1 VRATSL
7 YHRVSSIISLAL
19 LLAACGGDG
28 PSAPVSGDPGLHV
41 VAGANVTDTVDAPL
55 AQALVVEVRRQDG
68 TLATGVTVRFEPQPS
83 LGDAIYVCTLTG
95 LCGPFVAGITTDD
108 TDSRGRAKTVV
119 KMGQI
124 AGRAVVRV
132 TVPELGLVDSAAFTV
147 LPGAPAHVRPQVTD
161 TTLDIGATTTL
172 RGKVVDRY
180 NNARLEVSTNT
191 VGPGNAVTLDVATG
205 TITALDIGTQ
215 YVLTHYNSF
224 VDSTNVRVAPA
235 GRLVVWSA
243 IARAVRLVS
252 LNGTGARTIVSTI
265 GSSFGVFP
273 RFDPTRQRITLHT
286 AAPSG
291 DGSANHVI
299 VVDTTGSP
307 RRDIGL
313 PTELDGI
320 GATRLLAD
328 GTVLVIARRDADP
341 SHPGYHLWSVGT
353 DNTITLVADMI
364 RFDGAYAGA
373 DISHDG
379 TRIAYISDEFAAPQL
394 RVLNVATGAD
404 AVLDSPA
411 RSPRW
416 SLQDDRIAYLLP
428 TPVYFGDIDGVVFV
442 INSDG
447 TGRRPLGNDI
457 FSPGLA
463 WSPDGNYLIGR
474 SSVSPSGVLRVVR
487 ISDGANVTL
496 RFPGAQGV
504 LDDYYQP
511 DWR

>member
-1 VRATSL
+1 M
-7 YHRVSSIISLAL
+7 
-19 LLAACGGDG
+19 
-28 PSAPVSGDPGLHV
+28 
-41 VAGANVTDTVDAPL
+41 AGANVTDTVDAPL
-55 AQALVVEVRRQDG
+55 VQALVVEVRRQDG
-68 TLATGVTVRFEPQPS
+68 TLATGVTVRFEPQPP
-83 LGDAIYVCTLTG
+83 LGDAIYVCALTG
-95 LCGPFVAGITTDD
+95 LCGPFVAGVTTDV
-108 TDSRGRAKTVV
+108 TDSRGRAKTIV
-119 KMGQI
+119 KMGHI
-124 AGRAVVRV
+124 AGPAVVRV
-132 TVPELGLVDSAAFTV
+132 AVPELGLVDSAAFTV
-147 LPGAPAHVRPQVTD
+147 LPGAPAHVRPQVAD

-172 RGKVVDRY
+172 RGRVVDRY
-180 NNARLEVSTNT
+180 NNTRVEVSTNT
-191 VGPGNAVTLDVATG
+191 VGPGSAVTLDAATG
-205 TITALDIGTQ
+205 IVTARAMGTQ

-243 IARAVRLVS
+243 IASAIRLVS
-252 LNGTGARTIVSTI
+252 LNGTAARTIVSAI
-265 GSSFGVFP
+265 GSTLGAFP
-273 RFDPTRQRITLHT
+273 HFDPTRQRITLHT
-286 AAPSG
+286 AAPGG
-291 DGSANHVI
+291 DGPPNHVI

-313 PTELDGI
+313 PNELDGI
-320 GATRLLAD
+320 STTRQLAD

-341 SHPGYHLWSVGT
+341 SHPGYCLWSVGI
-353 DNTITLVADMI
+353 DNTITFVAEVI
-364 RFDGAYAGA
+364 RFGGAYAGA

-379 TRIAYISDEFAAPQL
+379 TRIAYISDEFAISQL

-416 SLQDDRIAYLLP
+416 SPQDDRIAYLVP
-428 TPVYFGDIDGVVFV
+428 TEVRFSELDGVVFV

-447 TGRRPLGNDI
+447 TGRRTLGNAI

-474 SSVSPSGVLRVVR
+474 SSVSPSGFLRLLRV
-487 ISDGANVTL
+487 SDGADLIL
-496 RFPGAQGV
+496 RFPNAQGG

>member
-1 VRATSL
+1 
-7 YHRVSSIISLAL
+7 LAL

-28 PSAPVSGDPGLHV
+28 PSAPVTGEPGVHV
-41 VAGANVTDTVDAPL
+41 VAGASVTDTVDAPL
-55 AQALVVEVRRQDG
+55 VQALVVEVRRQDG
-68 TLATGVTVRFEPQPS
+68 TLATGVTVRFEPQPP

-95 LCGPFVAGITTDD
+95 LCGPFVAGITTDS
-108 TDSRGRAKTVV
+108 TDSRGRAKTIV
-119 KMGQI
+119 KMGHI
-124 AGRAVVRV
+124 AGPAVVRV
-132 TVPELGLVDSAAFTV
+132 VVPELGLVDSAAFMV
-147 LPGAPAHVRPQVTD
+147 LPGTPAHVRPQVAD

-172 RGKVVDRY
+172 RGRVVDRY
-180 NNARLEVSTNT
+180 NNTRVEVPTNT
-191 VGPGNAVTLDVATG
+191 VGPGSAITLDAATG
-205 TITALDIGTQ
+205 TITARDIGTQ
-215 YVLTHYNSF
+215 YVLTRYNSF

-243 IARAVRLVS
+243 IARVVRLVG

-265 GSSFGVFP
+265 GSGFGVFP
-273 RFDPTRQRITLHT
+273 RFDPTRQRITLQT

-291 DGSANHVI
+291 DGAAPNHVI
-299 VVDTTGSP
+299 VVDTTGSQ

-313 PTELDGI
+313 PTELDGVS
-320 GATRLLAD
+320 ATRQLAD

-341 SHPGYHLWSVGT
+341 SHPGYHLWSVAT
-353 DNTITLVADMI
+353 DNTITFVADII
-364 RFDGAYAGA
+364 RLNGGYGSA

-379 TRIAYISDEFAAPQL
+379 TRVAYLSDEFSTSQL
-394 RVLNVATGAD
+394 RVLNVASGAD
-404 AVLDSPA
+404 VVLDSRA

-416 SLQDDRIAYLLP
+416 SPQDDRIAYLLAAGG
-428 TPVYFGDIDGVVFV
+428 TYEVLDGVAFV

-447 TGRRPLGNDI
+447 TGRRSLGNDI

-474 SSVSPSGVLRVVR
+474 SSVQPSGFLRLVR
-487 ISDGANVTL
+487 LSDGAQVVL
-496 RFPGAQGV
+496 RFPSGQGG